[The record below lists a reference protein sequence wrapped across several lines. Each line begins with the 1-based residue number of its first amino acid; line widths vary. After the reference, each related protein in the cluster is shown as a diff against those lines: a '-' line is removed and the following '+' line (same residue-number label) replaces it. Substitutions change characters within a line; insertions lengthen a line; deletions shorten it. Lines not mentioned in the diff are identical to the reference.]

1 MSEPS
6 QPTTTP
12 EAAFGLAT
20 PYRDVTCGELGAT
33 DAGREIRIAGWVHRR
48 RDYGGLIFIDLRD
61 RYGLTQIVINEAE
74 APTAA
79 AVAAKVRGEFVLG
92 ITGKVAKRLPGTEN
106 AKLATGQIEVQVA
119 TVEIL
124 NEALTPPFYINEPDA
139 PVDESLRLKYRY
151 LDIRRQPLLNRLLQ
165 RSELVRAI
173 REAHHRAGFVEIETP
188 ILMKSTPEGARDFIV
203 PSRLQPG
210 SVYALPQSPQQLKQL
225 LMVAG
230 MDRYFQIARCFR
242 DEDLRGD
249 RQPEFTQLDLE
260 MSYVDEQRVMDYH
273 EAMERFGSDKP
284 DLRFGM
290 ELVDLVPALGEGS
303 TGFRVFDEV
312 LAQSDASG
320 VTRGRIKAIAA
331 PGMAESSR
339 SV

>member
-74 APTAA
+74 APEAA

-151 LDIRRQPLLNRLLQ
+151 LDIRRQPLLNRLLH

-173 REAHHRAGFVEIETP
+173 PVSYTHLTLPTIY
-188 ILMKSTPEGARDFIV
+188 
-203 PSRLQPG
+203 
-210 SVYALPQSPQQLKQL
+210 SV
-225 LMVAG
+225 
-230 MDRYFQIARCFR
+230 
-242 DEDLRGD
+242 
-249 RQPEFTQLDLE
+249 
-260 MSYVDEQRVMDYH
+260 
-273 EAMERFGSDKP
+273 
-284 DLRFGM
+284 
-290 ELVDLVPALGEGS
+290 
-303 TGFRVFDEV
+303 
-312 LAQSDASG
+312 
-320 VTRGRIKAIAA
+320 
-331 PGMAESSR
+331 
-339 SV
+339 